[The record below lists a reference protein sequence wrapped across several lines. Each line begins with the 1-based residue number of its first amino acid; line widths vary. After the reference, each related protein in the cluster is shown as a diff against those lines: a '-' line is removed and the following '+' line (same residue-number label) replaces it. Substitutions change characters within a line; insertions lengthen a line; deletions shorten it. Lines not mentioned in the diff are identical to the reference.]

1 MMLSSPWYEGSLR
14 PVFVS
19 PPVLFLYY
27 PVLLL
32 KFQTC
37 RPRQIFL
44 DVAIDGKPVGRIEA
58 VLFMKESPLA
68 AENLRVFCSG
78 KDLTANRHAICLEP
92 CIQMYNGLC
101 FSHLP
106 LL

>member
-1 MMLSSPWYEGSLR
+1 MFL
-14 PVFVS
+14 
-19 PPVLFLYY
+19 VL

-32 KFQTC
+32 KFQTY
-37 RPRQIFL
+37 RSRQIFL

-78 KDLTANRHAICLEP
+78 EDLTA
-92 CIQMYNGLC
+92 
-101 FSHLP
+101 SHIVNSAF
-106 LL
+106 